1 MSVVAIIINISKR
14 NIKSVIDDAEKDE
27 STFELRF
34 IAIAELLLYGLVKDI
49 HKCYCRSLHS
59 KYKLLDTRH

>member
-1 MSVVAIIINISKR
+1 MKNTSNKKIR
-14 NIKSVIDDAEKDE
+14 SVIDDAENDE

-49 HKCYCRSLHS
+49 HKGYCRSLHS